1 MIAES
6 IKSPQ
11 RFILNDSS
19 LELFLATFVLKH
31 KKIAYFSNKGI
42 DIELFRRNISRIN
55 SSIKI
60 LEFPDFDCHFFSNLS
75 PTTDIKTA
83 RINTLYNLIYSRS
96 EYTIL
101 ISTIDTLSTKTI
113 KITKEDNFKFILKCD
128 KKIKYDEIINFLNI
142 SGYEKSILF
151 IILVNTL

>member
-1 MIAES
+1 M
-6 IKSPQ
+6 
-11 RFILNDSS
+11 NY
-19 LELFLATFVLKH
+19 LEE
-31 KKIAYFSNKGI
+31 ISQ
-42 DIELFRRNISRIN
+42 ELIP
-55 SSIKI
+55 SIKI
-60 LEFPDFDCHFFSNLS
+60 LEFPDFDCSFSNLS

-128 KKIKYDEIINFLNI
+128 KKIKYDEIINF
-142 SGYEKSILF
+142 
-151 IILVNTL
+151 

>member
-55 SSIKI
+55 
-60 LEFPDFDCHFFSNLS
+60 E
-75 PTTDIKTA
+75 
-83 RINTLYNLIYSRS
+83 
-96 EYTIL
+96 
-101 ISTIDTLSTKTI
+101 
-113 KITKEDNFKFILKCD
+113 
-128 KKIKYDEIINFLNI
+128 
-142 SGYEKSILF
+142 G
-151 IILVNTL
+151 V